1 MLWPIRATAPEAESG
16 AGNPADVD
24 PADVYGADSRQ
35 PVGDRPWVLA
45 NMIASI
51 DGAATD
57 PTGRSAGLGGP
68 ADLQVFSAI
77 RAVADIVLAGAGTVR
92 TERYGPARLL
102 PAQQEARRSR
112 GQSPQPRIA
121 VVTRSLAFDLD
132 LPLFRDASDE
142 YRPIVITTTAGLD
155 RVRGSG
161 DAAGATA
168 ARDLAMV
175 AEIVVA
181 GDQSVDWDTAL
192 RALRTTARAGVV
204 LVEGG
209 PSTNAQL
216 IAADLARRALPHGL
230 PPTRRGRRTAD
241 PQRARRGRAP
251 AHDARPG
258 APRGRLPLPALPEGA
273 RGSLIVSRR
282 PSAGSKEPRRPR
294 HRPPGEATRTGRP
307 NGGGTLRL
315 DRWEPY
321 FR

>member
-1 MLWPIRATAPEAESG
+1 MLWPIPRGGKAERV
-16 AGNPADVD
+16 GNPADVDPVAGGDDVDGRAHVDALADVD

-45 NMIASI
+45 NMIVSI

-68 ADLQVFSAI
+68 ADLRVFSAI

-92 TERYGPARLL
+92 TERYGPARLH

-112 GQSPQPRIA
+112 GQSLQPRIA
-121 VVTRSLAFDLD
+121 VVTRSLALDLD

-155 RVRGSG
+155 RVRASG
-161 DAAGATA
+161 GAAGATT

-181 GDQSVDWDTAL
+181 GDQFVDWGTAL

-204 LVEGG
+204 LLEGG
-209 PSTNAQL
+209 PTTNAQL
-216 IAADLARRALPHGL
+216 IAAEVLDELCLTVSPQLVGGDGLRILSGLDVDAPRRMTLHRVL
-230 PPTRRGRRTAD
+230 LEDDYLFLRYL
-241 PQRARRGRAP
+241 RAR
-251 AHDARPG
+251 
-258 APRGRLPLPALPEGA
+258 EGA
-273 RGSLIVSRR
+273 
-282 PSAGSKEPRRPR
+282 
-294 HRPPGEATRTGRP
+294 
-307 NGGGTLRL
+307 
-315 DRWEPY
+315 
-321 FR
+321 

>member
-1 MLWPIRATAPEAESG
+1 MLWPTPRGEAERP
-16 AGNPADVD
+16 GNPADGDPVAGFDDVDDLADVD

-68 ADLQVFSAI
+68 ADLRVFSAI

-92 TERYGPARLL
+92 TERYGPARML
-102 PAQQEARRSR
+102 PAQEEARRSR
-112 GQSPQPRIA
+112 GQTPRPRIA
-121 VVTRSLAFDLD
+121 VVTRSLALDLD
-132 LPLFRDASDE
+132 LPLFREASDE

-161 DAAGATA
+161 GATA
-168 ARDLAMV
+168 APGLAMV

-181 GDQSVDWDTAL
+181 GDQSADWDTAL

-209 PSTNAQL
+209 PTTNAQL
-216 IAADLARRALPHGL
+216 VAADLVDELCLTVSPQLVGGDGQRILSRLGMDTPRRMTLDRVL
-230 PPTRRGRRTAD
+230 LEDDYLFLRYL
-241 PQRARRGRAP
+241 RAR
-251 AHDARPG
+251 
-258 APRGRLPLPALPEGA
+258 EGA
-273 RGSLIVSRR
+273 
-282 PSAGSKEPRRPR
+282 
-294 HRPPGEATRTGRP
+294 
-307 NGGGTLRL
+307 
-315 DRWEPY
+315 
-321 FR
+321 